1 MNFSFFRS
9 YASTKVQD
17 AAKSAVDALVAFDPE
32 GATQAQ
38 IDLMEKSL
46 DELGVKLSA
55 VQRQY
60 DDAQGHLDSA
70 TKLNATRLT
79 AAETLQGQI
88 AAGDTSKQQSLDT
101 LLSIIEQAQPEL
113 DALKKDAADV
123 KNYLAELQ
131 TAYSTAAEKLK
142 AARRQL
148 DQAHRDMERANLAAD
163 RAKDRAETAAIAAG
177 VRSGGDTLNVAME
190 AMQRKTRAATDAA
203 AAANLKATTLAP
215 QDHEKEDP
223 NIAAA
228 LAAAAGAPAAPQS
241 TADRLA
247 ALKSRAA

>member
-1 MNFSFFRS
+1 MNLHFFGS
-9 YASTKVQD
+9 YASTKVKD

-46 DELGVKLSA
+46 DSLGLKLSD
-55 VQRQY
+55 VKRQY
-60 DDAQGHLDSA
+60 DEAKAHLDA
-70 TKLNATRLT
+70 AAKLNDTRLA
-79 AAETLQGQI
+79 AAELLQQQI
-88 AAGDTSKQQSLDT
+88 SAGDASKQKSLDS
-101 LLSIIEQAQPEL
+101 LLTIVEQAQPEL
-113 DALKKDAADV
+113 DGLKKDASDV
-123 KNYLAELQ
+123 KSYLDELQ

-148 DQAHRDMERANLAAD
+148 DQAHRDMERASLAES

-177 VRSGGDTLNVAME
+177 VRTGGDTLNVALD
-190 AMQRKTRAATDAA
+190 AMQRKTQAAQDAA

-223 NIAAA
+223 AIAAA
-228 LAAAAGAPAAPQS
+228 LAAAAGAPAEPQS
-241 TADRLA
+241 AADRLA
-247 ALKSRAA
+247 ALKNRAA

>member
-1 MNFSFFRS
+1 MNLQFFGS
-9 YASTKVQD
+9 YASTKVKD

-46 DELGVKLSA
+46 DSLGLKLSD
-55 VQRQY
+55 VKRQY
-60 DDAQGHLDSA
+60 DEAKAHLDA
-70 TKLNATRLT
+70 AAKLNDTRLA
-79 AAETLQGQI
+79 AAELLQQQI
-88 AAGDTSKQQSLDT
+88 AAGDASKQKSLDS
-101 LLSIIEQAQPEL
+101 LLTIVEQAQPEL
-113 DALKKDAADV
+113 DGLKKDESDV
-123 KNYLAELQ
+123 KSYLDELQ

-148 DQAHRDMERANLAAD
+148 DQAHRDMERASLAET

-177 VRSGGDTLNVAME
+177 VRTGGDTLNVALD
-190 AMQRKTRAATDAA
+190 AMQRKTQAAQDAA

-215 QDHEKEDP
+215 QDHEKDDP
-223 NIAAA
+223 AIAAA

-241 TADRLA
+241 SADRLA
-247 ALKSRAA
+247 ALRTRAA